1 MMNRSTWIGVGIG
14 ALAVT
19 AVGAVASSKYGL
31 NPFQDY
37 AKVVAVEPAYD
48 VHRTSREVCND
59 VAVEQQVE
67 PRDKQRVAGTVI
79 GAVVGGVVGHQ
90 VGSGRGND
98 VATVAGAA
106 AGGYAGNR
114 IQKRMQDNNT
124 ETVVENRC
132 ATVWDSQKI
141 PAGFDVTY
149 EWEGRQEVVRMQE
162 MPGERIRIEDGK
174 PAVSES

>member
-1 MMNRSTWIGVGIG
+1 MNRSTWIGV
-14 ALAVT
+14 
-19 AVGAVASSKYGL
+19 AVGAVAVTALGAAASSKYGL

-48 VHRTSREVCND
+48 VERSSREVCND
-59 VAVEQQVE
+59 VAVERQVE
-67 PRDKQRVAGTVI
+67 PKDKQRVAGTVI

-90 VGSGRGND
+90 IGSGRGND

-114 IQKRMQDNNT
+114 IQKNMQENNT
-124 ETVVENRC
+124 ETVTEPRC
-132 ATVWDSQKI
+132 ATVWDSHKI

-149 EWEGRQEVVRMQE
+149 EWEGRQEVVRMQDD
-162 MPGERIRIEDGK
+162 PGERIRIEDGK
-174 PAVSES
+174 PVVSES